1 MFKNKITNKRKR
13 LKKIIANHISDKRLV
28 SKIYKNTIM
37 RHHQKMIRMATV
49 TLNAGNDIEIQNHS
63 YTTGGN
69 KNVMTTLD
77 NSLGFSHK
85 TKHATIAQPLQLL
98 SRTFIQEK

>member
-1 MFKNKITNKRKR
+1 
-13 LKKIIANHISDKRLV
+13 
-28 SKIYKNTIM
+28 M
-37 RHHQKMIRMATV
+37 RHHQKMIRMAIV

-69 KNVMTTLD
+69 KNIMITLE

-85 TKHATIAQPLQLL
+85 TKHAATAQPLQLL
-98 SRTFIQEK
+98 SWTFIQEK